1 MYVITERNV
10 HSVLPLAVDLL
21 LREGV
26 ERPSRNGPVLTLTAP
41 VTTLYLRPQERVMLW
56 PERDANPFFHLLE
69 SLWMLAGRRDV
80 KFVSDLVPGMKNFSD
95 DGAIFNAAYGYRWRH
110 HFGEDQLLWAIDELK
125 RDPSTRRVV
134 IGIWDGA
141 REPAAMRE
149 GSKDLPC
156 NLAVH
161 LQIGH
166 DGRLD
171 MTVFNRSNDI
181 VWGAYGANAVHF
193 SMLQEFVARA
203 IGVEVGRYWQ
213 VSDNWHG
220 YLKTLEPV
228 KSLAEQAEWMGDRM
242 TNPYE
247 LEGMKPFPLIS
258 TPVDEWLLDNDI
270 FLTEGNVVGL
280 RDPFFRR
287 VAGPM
292 ASAYRAFKKFS
303 GDEKYDIPLEILD
316 QCTMCDWKVAGVQW
330 LERRKIKYLTAKDD
344 GVAHE

>member
-10 HSVLPLAVDLL
+10 QAVLPLAVDLL

-41 VTTLYLRPQERVMLW
+41 VTTLYLRPEERVMLW
-56 PERDANPFFHLLE
+56 PQRDANPFFHLLE
-69 SLWMLAGRRDV
+69 SLWMLAGRNDV
-80 KFVSDLVPGMKNFSD
+80 KLVADLVPGMKNFSD
-95 DGAIFNAAYGYRWRH
+95 DGRTFNAAYGFRWRE
-110 HFGEDQLLWAIDELK
+110 HFGEDQLLWAIEELR
-125 RDPSTRRVV
+125 RDPTTRRVV

-141 REPAAMRE
+141 REPVASRE

-166 DGRLD
+166 DDRLD

-203 IGVEVGRYWQ
+203 IGREVGRYWQ

-220 YLKTLEPV
+220 YLNTLEGVRP
-228 KSLAEQAEWMGDRM
+228 LREEIYPRE
-242 TNPYE
+242 NPYDRPE
-247 LEGMKPFPLIS
+247 MKPFPLIS

-270 FLTEGNVVGL
+270 FLDEGNVPGL

-292 ASAYRAFKKFS
+292 MMAYKAFKKFD
-303 GDEKYDIPLEILD
+303 GDEKYEAPLEILA
-316 QCTMCDWKVAGVQW
+316 QCHQCDWKVAGTEWIQRRQ
-330 LERRKIKYLTAKDD
+330 ERYLRAKDD
-344 GVAHE
+344 GVDHE

>member
-26 ERPSRNGPVLTLTAP
+26 ERPSRNGPVLTLPAP
-41 VTTLYLRPQERVMLW
+41 VTTLYLQPTERVMLW

-80 KFVSDLVPGMKNFSD
+80 KFVSDLVPNMKSFSD
-95 DGAIFNAAYGYRWRH
+95 DGATFNAAYGFRWRN
-110 HFGEDQLLWAIDELK
+110 HFEVDQIKAAIHELATN
-125 RDPSTRRVV
+125 PESRRVV
-134 IGIWDGA
+134 IGIAD
-141 REPAAMRE
+141 PAVDWPALER

-161 LQIGH
+161 LQIAH

-193 SMLQEFVARA
+193 SVLQEFVARA
-203 IGVEVGRYWQ
+203 VGVDVGRYWQ

-220 YLKTLEPV
+220 YLKTLEGV
-228 KSLAEQAEWMGDRM
+228 KELGNHIGSQ
-242 TNPYE
+242 NPYE
-247 LEGMKPFPLIS
+247 LGAPMVAFPLIS
-258 TPVDEWLLDNDI
+258 TPVDDWLLDNDI
-270 FLTEGNVVGL
+270 FLSEGNVPGL

-292 ASAYRAFKKFS
+292 NAAYRAFKKFT
-303 GDEKYDIPLEILD
+303 GPEKYDIPLEILD
-316 QCTMCDWKVAGVQW
+316 QMMNCDWKVAGVQW
-330 LERRKIKYLTAKDD
+330 MERRQEKFLRAKDD
-344 GVAHE
+344 GVSHDE